1 MGEQKI
7 LRFTFD
13 GQLFLTK
20 KKGIKMLSRKIRE
33 LFSGIIAL
41 LLILIWSPTASGGIP
56 TDQVKEKADEII
68 RILNEFYDDYLAKMP
83 DTYFGGIRTEKDLD
97 YKAIGWYA

>member
-1 MGEQKI
+1 LRIRQIYESMKLRTNEVSYLKEWFQKEGI
-7 LRFTFD
+7 DLQRD
-13 GQLFLTK
+13 DLK
-20 KKGIKMLSRKIRE
+20 KHPVGK
-33 LFSGIIAL
+33 
-41 LLILIWSPTASGGIP
+41 
-56 TDQVKEKADEII
+56 II